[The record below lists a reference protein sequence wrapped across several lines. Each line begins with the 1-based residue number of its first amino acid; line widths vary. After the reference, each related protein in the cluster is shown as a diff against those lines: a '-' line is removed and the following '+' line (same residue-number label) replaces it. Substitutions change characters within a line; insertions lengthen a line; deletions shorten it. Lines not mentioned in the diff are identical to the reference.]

1 MEKQNTPT
9 AELEG
14 RVAIVTGAGKG
25 LGRSYALQLAQ
36 RGARVLVNNR
46 VRPGQPDSAAA
57 VVLEIEAS
65 GGVASVNRDSVES
78 AGTGKRLVE
87 QALDEYGSL
96 DILVAN
102 AGMDHPGVFH
112 KQDWDDF
119 ETIFRINFQGTAQ
132 LLHAAWKPL
141 RETVGARV
149 LVSTSSA
156 GLYGNHGQSAYAAS
170 KAALIAMMRSLALET
185 QKTDLRINAIAPYAV
200 TPLTQAWFPPTLVS
214 MFSSEVVAELVCWL
228 VSGQCQ
234 LHGKTIVVGGG
245 GVRLAQMQETETMLV
260 AGDLEAAIAQLVSL
274 PKDQAPAHAS
284 GEFEVF
290 ANSLRDQCD

>member
-1 MEKQNTPT
+1 MEKNNSLK
-9 AELEG
+9 AELKG

-25 LGRSYALQLAQ
+25 LGRSYALELAR

-46 VRPGQPDSAAA
+46 VRPGHPDSAAA
-57 VVLEIEAS
+57 VVLEIKAA
-65 GGVASVNRDSVES
+65 GGVASVNRDSVED

-102 AGMDHPGVFH
+102 AGMDDPGVFH

-119 ETIFRINFQGTAQ
+119 ENIFRINFQGTAQ
-132 LLHAAWKPL
+132 LLHAAWKHL
-141 RETVGARV
+141 RATAGARV

-170 KAALIAMMRSLALET
+170 KAALIGMMRSLAVET

-200 TPLTQAWFPPTLVS
+200 TPLTQAWFLPELVAR
-214 MFSSEVVAELVCWL
+214 FSPEVVAQLVCWL
-228 VSGQCQ
+228 VSEQCQ

-245 GVRLAQMQETETMLV
+245 GVRLAQMQETETV
-260 AGDLEAAIAQLVSL
+260 QVEGDLEAVVGQLALL
-274 PKDQAPAHAS
+274 PKDQAPVHAS
-284 GEFEVF
+284 GEFETF
-290 ANSLRDQCD
+290 TNSLQGQCD